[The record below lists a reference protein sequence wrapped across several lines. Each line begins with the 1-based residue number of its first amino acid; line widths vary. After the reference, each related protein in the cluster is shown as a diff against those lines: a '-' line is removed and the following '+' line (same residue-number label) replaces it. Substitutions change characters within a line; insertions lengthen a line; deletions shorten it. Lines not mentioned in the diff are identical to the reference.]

1 MSETNCCPRRD
12 CNCDCTLISLV
23 ASVIIGVITAFL
35 RITGVI
41 TISSTFFWVIF
52 GISVGLL
59 AITLLAV
66 ALTRNNDNCLC
77 KEKAI
82 NTQLISILAT
92 ILLSLILLAITFVT
106 TSVIGA
112 ILTGLALLFFSLSL
126 GSTACLIKC
135 FVKCR

>member
-1 MSETNCCPRRD
+1 MSEATCVPRRD
-12 CNCDCTLISLV
+12 CDCTLISLI
-23 ASVIIGVITAFL
+23 ASVIIGIVTAFL

-41 TISSTFFWVIF
+41 TIPPVFFWVIF

-59 AITLLAV
+59 AITLIAV
-66 ALTRNNDNCLC
+66 ALTRNSDNCLC
-77 KEKAI
+77 KERALSA
-82 NTQLISILAT
+82 QLLSILAT
-92 ILLSLILLAITFVT
+92 VLLSLILLAIPFVT

-135 FVKCR
+135 YAKCR

>member
-1 MSETNCCPRRD
+1 MSEVTCVPRRD
-12 CNCDCTLISLV
+12 CDCTLISLIV
-23 ASVIIGVITAFL
+23 SVIIGIVTAFL

-41 TISSTFFWVIF
+41 TIPPVFFWVIF

-59 AITLLAV
+59 AITLIAV
-66 ALTRNNDNCLC
+66 ALTRSTDNCLC
-77 KEKAI
+77 KEKALS
-82 NTQLISILAT
+82 TQLLSILAT
-92 ILLSLILLAITFVT
+92 VLLSLILLAIPFVT

-135 FVKCR
+135 YAKCR

>member
-1 MSETNCCPRRD
+1 MSENTCITRRD
-12 CNCDCTLISLV
+12 CTLV
-23 ASVIIGVITAFL
+23 ALIASTIVGIVTAFL

-41 TISSTFFWVIF
+41 TIPPVFFWVIF

-59 AITLLAV
+59 AITLVAV
-66 ALTRNNDNCLC
+66 TSAGNTDNCGC
-77 KEKAI
+77 KEKALS
-82 NTQLISILAT
+82 TQLVSLLAT
-92 ILLSLILLAITFVT
+92 ILLALILLAIEFAA

-135 FVKCR
+135 YAN